1 MADKLEIEQLFAE
14 CIGTYI
20 FFMCILQSSDPL
32 PVAIGLLAAI
42 YIFGK
47 VSGGFFNSTLT
58 IVMYLKGTIDI
69 VKMFAYIFAQLRAS
83 NFQLPTANCQLPTSS
98 FQLPT
103 SNLKL

>member
-20 FFMCILQSSDPL
+20 FFMCILQSGDPI
-32 PVAIGLLAAI
+32 PVVIGLLTAI

-47 VSGGFFNSTLT
+47 VSGGFFNSTLA

-69 VKMFAYIFAQLRAS
+69 VKMFAYIFAQIVGGILALATWKIL
-83 NFQLPTANCQLPTSS
+83 NN
-98 FQLPT
+98 
-103 SNLKL
+103 K

>member
-1 MADKLEIEQLFAE
+1 MAADKLEVEQLFAE

-32 PVAIGLLAAI
+32 PVVIGLLAAI

-58 IVMYLKGTIDI
+58 IVMYLKGTIDA
-69 VKMFAYIFAQLRAS
+69 VKMFAYIVAQIVGGALALATWKIL
-83 NFQLPTANCQLPTSS
+83 NN
-98 FQLPT
+98 
-103 SNLKL
+103 K

>member
-14 CIGTYI
+14 FIGTYI

-69 VKMFAYIFAQLRAS
+69 VKMFAYIFAQIVGGILALATWKIL
-83 NFQLPTANCQLPTSS
+83 NN
-98 FQLPT
+98 
-103 SNLKL
+103 K